1 MHHVHCYRGILVI
14 EIREDIHLGEG
25 ECERGAGSKGLS
37 GEVCERGAGSKGL
50 SGGM

>member
-25 ECERGAGSKGLS
+25 
-37 GEVCERGAGSKGL
+37 VCEHGAECKGL
-50 SGGM
+50 SGGCVSVEEGLRG

>member
-25 ECERGAGSKGLS
+25 
-37 GEVCERGAGSKGL
+37 VCERGAGSKWGVCERRAG
-50 SGGM
+50 SKGVSEVRGP